1 MSERPRKSFPSRLAS
16 SFIRVWTSPA
26 HPAPTPPYV
35 TYICGSSVGALPWE
49 TRLRPRQML
58 TLKEGLG
65 SILWLIPSWT
75 ENENIKSPSLL
86 SVLINF

>member
-35 TYICGSSVGALPWE
+35 TYICGSSVGAPPWE
-49 TRLRPRQML
+49 NKAETQTDAYFKRRAQFH
-58 TLKEGLG
+58 
-65 SILWLIPSWT
+65 
-75 ENENIKSPSLL
+75 SLVNSQL
-86 SVLINF
+86 DRK